1 MCGARFQ
8 KTNDGNLVVDV
19 FLEHGT
25 YDRFKAF
32 QTAGRLDESH
42 ALVQVLQRGMTD
54 YWLQEFKQL
63 KESYSPLEKMFTEF
77 KRDNETLKAIERENE
92 ELENILRDTSK
103 KSREQ
108 KHEDR

>member
-1 MCGARFQ
+1 MWGARFH
-8 KTNDGNLVVDV
+8 KTNDGNMVVDV

-32 QTAGRLDESH
+32 QTASRLDETH

-54 YWLQEFKQL
+54 YWLQEFKHL

-77 KRDNETLKAIERENE
+77 KRENEMLKAIERENE
-92 ELENILRDTSK
+92 ELENILKDNAKRR
-103 KSREQ
+103 REA
-108 KHEDR
+108 KT